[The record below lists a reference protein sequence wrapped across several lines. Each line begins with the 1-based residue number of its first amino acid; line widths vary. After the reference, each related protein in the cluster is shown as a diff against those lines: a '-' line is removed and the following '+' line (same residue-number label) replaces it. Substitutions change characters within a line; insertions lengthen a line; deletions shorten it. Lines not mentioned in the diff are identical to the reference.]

1 MDVNQTLAE
10 RNRTHGPWGTQAAT
24 AAKIKETLRLSPR
37 WNRIPSFQKEALDHI
52 AIKLSRIVNGN
63 SYEADHWHD
72 IIGYATLGATPT
84 VSLPTPSAHPD
95 EPSAPSPTPS
105 CPGEADVPRHDLRS
119 PQHRAAAGSP
129 RAMPE
134 ERS

>member
-10 RNRTHGPWGTQAAT
+10 RNMTHGPWGAQAAIT
-24 AAKIKETLRLSPR
+24 ARIKETLRLSPR

-72 IIGYATLGATPT
+72 IAGYATLGMPT
-84 VSLPTPSAHPD
+84 ASLPTPSAHRD
-95 EPSAPSPTPS
+95 EPLAPSPTPS
-105 CPGEADVPRHDLRS
+105 RQEEAGVPRHDLRS
-119 PQHRAAAGSP
+119 PRHRAAGSP